1 MDIPAAPFSSLCQQ
15 CHEQVDLDF
24 DFTMAFQP
32 IVDCSQRTIF
42 GYEALVRGINNEPA
56 QSVIARVNDDNRY
69 RFDQL
74 CRIKAIAL
82 AARLDMRGMLSI
94 NFLPNAV
101 YRPERCIRTTL
112 QAAREHLFPIEQ
124 IMFELTEVEQVQDS
138 QHLRGIVD
146 HYQALGFKTALDDFG
161 AGYSGLNLLA
171 DFHPN
176 IVKLD
181 MHLLRGIPGK
191 P

>member
-1 MDIPAAPFSSLCQQ
+1 MDYSVITASRIPPSGWPILFHCNNRNHSLSIVRLRFANRTYRGGDELLSFETVPSAVTANQRNVMDIPAAPSPAICQLCQ
-15 CHEQVDLDF
+15 EKADLDF

-112 QAAREHLFPIEQ
+112 QAARERRF
-124 IMFELTEVEQVQDS
+124 S
-138 QHLRGIVD
+138 R
-146 HYQALGFKTALDDFG
+146 
-161 AGYSGLNLLA
+161 
-171 DFHPN
+171 
-176 IVKLD
+176 
-181 MHLLRGIPGK
+181 
-191 P
+191 